1 MATRRRRVR
10 KEVEVKT
17 DHKMEAAIPLSHL
30 FDLLKTGRFENFNYF
45 FENPF

>member
-30 FDLLKTGRFENFNYF
+30 KTGRFENFNYF